1 MELKKV
7 MALNAVGN
15 HKRQTA
21 SGVQYEMRRWFSS
34 GGVRG
39 VMFCGHASFSAAQMN
54 ARSEVARKLWS
65 YRRELRS
72 FVETVMQRDT
82 AEALPAVG
90 SRLIAEKHIEG

>member
-1 MELKKV
+1 MVLNKV
-7 MALNAVGN
+7 MTLNEVSN

-21 SGVQYEMRRWFSS
+21 SGVEYEMRRWFSS

-54 ARSEVARKLWS
+54 ARSEVARRLRS
-65 YRRELRS
+65 YRRELRN

-82 AEALPAVG
+82 AEALPPVG
-90 SRLIAEKHIEG
+90 TRLIAEKHIEG